1 MRQGK
6 TETQWPRWHWRDQDF
21 MRHCQKIPRCH
32 PHCSSFFFSAH
43 EDRNF
48 ESVVIVYDGIQTC
61 EIQFIDTLKY
71 SRTLAAA
78 LMFKKLYLMKT
89 IIE

>member
-1 MRQGK
+1 V
-6 TETQWPRWHWRDQDF
+6 PN
-21 MRHCQKIPRCH
+21 
-32 PHCSSFFFSAH
+32 

-48 ESVVIVYDGIQTC
+48 ESVVIVYDGIETC
-61 EIQFIDTLKY
+61 EMQFIDTLKC